1 MEKVTTQIG
10 VSETFRRTEQQDQF
24 NALLSLFR
32 VAQRANVTIYT
43 IDPGGLDGGNL
54 SSGPKEFLR
63 TVANTTGGRA
73 VIGNNVPASEVPKIL
88 AENAS
93 YYLIAFRSSNPRN
106 EGKFR
111 RVEVK
116 VNRPNVDVRTRR
128 GYVEGRTAGP
138 TTMAGTNPALGRLIP
153 ASQLGLGLW
162 AAPAVSDP
170 AGAHAVAL
178 MVEVELPLQGAPPV
192 ERLSVSYSIVDMS
205 GKERATGKQD
215 LTVSPPRGGPGD
227 GGYIAEMKA
236 VANLPPGRY
245 DIRVAAHAVERNR
258 RGGLI
263 GDVVVPDF
271 AKDALST
278 SGVFVGEISKGPAVT
293 GDPLARLLSVAPTTD
308 RSFAAASQVV
318 AAMRVYQA
326 KQPAAVV
333 TVKAVILDAKDKAV
347 FENSTKL
354 EPGPFTADGFADYR
368 LPLPLDKLGPGAF
381 VLRLEASR
389 SGATTVKRDVRFGV
403 R

>member
-1 MEKVTTQIG
+1 
-10 VSETFRRTEQQDQF
+10 
-24 NALLSLFR
+24 
-32 VAQRANVTIYT
+32 
-43 IDPGGLDGGNL
+43 
-54 SSGPKEFLR
+54 
-63 TVANTTGGRA
+63 
-73 VIGNNVPASEVPKIL
+73 
-88 AENAS
+88 
-93 YYLIAFRSSNPRN
+93 
-106 EGKFR
+106 
-111 RVEVK
+111 
-116 VNRPNVDVRTRR
+116 
-128 GYVEGRTAGP
+128 
-138 TTMAGTNPALGRLIP
+138 LIP